1 MAQALFVTSQDIKR
15 YSILSGN
22 IQPQKMQYMIE
33 IAMET
38 EVQLYLGT
46 KLYDKLCDLI
56 VTGDISLP
64 ANSDYKNLLD
74 TYIKPMTI
82 FWAATLL
89 VPFANYSIDNGGVFK
104 GSAENS
110 LSVDKE
116 EVDYLANKYRDLAQ
130 FYTNNFVD
138 YMVYNQSTF
147 PEYNANTQDDFYPE
161 GENSFGGWLL

>member
-1 MAQALFVTSQDIKR
+1 MPKPLFVTSQDLKR

-22 IQPQKMQYMIE
+22 VQPQKMQYIIE

-46 KLYDKLCDLI
+46 QLYEKLCDLI

-64 ANSDYKNLLD
+64 ANAKYLTLLEDYV
-74 TYIKPMTI
+74 KPMTI
-82 FWAATLL
+82 FWGATLL
-89 VPFANYSIDNGGVFK
+89 VPFSNYSIDNGGVFK
-104 GSAENS
+104 GSAENA

-138 YMVYNQSTF
+138 FMVYNQSDY
-147 PEYNANTQDDFYPE
+147 PEYNANKNDDFYPE
-161 GENSFGGWLL
+161 GETSFGGWLL